1 MKPTL
6 VTGANGHVG
15 YNLTRLLRERGE
27 PVRAMI
33 RPTADAK
40 PLEELG
46 VEIARGDVLD
56 RASVEAAVSGCGR
69 VHHAAAGFLMWSKDP
84 EREIVAASRD
94 GTRHV
99 LEAAAAAGVER
110 VLYVSTA
117 GTIGFGSRPDEVRD
131 ETSNNAAPHTHYIV
145 GKIAAEK
152 EAFAIAARTGMP
164 VVAVNPGLILGPR
177 FFKLSESVKQVAD
190 FVNQGMPAYFDGGFG
205 LVDAEDVAR
214 GSIFAMERG
223 RDRERYILSSED
235 LTVKEMF
242 DVLAELTGLP
252 APKLK
257 LPVPVLRI
265 VAGGMEL
272 LSKITGSRPM
282 LDRSQI
288 DEFAGKYGYLAN
300 GKSKRELGCTY
311 LPARDT
317 IRRTLAWLIDRG
329 FVAEKRRPLL
339 KPHPSLSD
347 AY

>member
-15 YNLTRLLRERGE
+15 YNLTRLLRARGE
-27 PVRAMI
+27 PVRVMI
-33 RPTADAK
+33 RATADAK
-40 PLEELG
+40 PLEDLG
-46 VEIARGDVLD
+46 VEIASGDVLA
-56 RASVEAAVSGCGR
+56 RASVEAAVAGCGR
-69 VHHAAAGFLMWSKDP
+69 VHHVAAGFLMWSKDP

-117 GTIGFGSRPDEVRD
+117 GTIGFGTHPGDVRD
-131 ETSNNAAPHTHYIV
+131 ESSDNTAPHTHYIV

-152 EAFAIAARTGMP
+152 EAFAISARTGMP

-177 FFKLSESVKQVAD
+177 FFKLSESVRQVAD

-205 LVDAEDVAR
+205 LVDAEDVAS
-214 GSIFAMERG
+214 GAMLAMEKG
-223 RDRERYILSSED
+223 RDRERYILSGEN
-235 LTVKEMF
+235 LTVKGMV
-242 DVLAELTGLP
+242 DVLVDLTGLP
-252 APKLK
+252 GPKLK
-257 LPVPVLRI
+257 LPVPVLRL

-272 LSKITGSRPM
+272 VSKVTGARPM

-300 GKSKRELGCTY
+300 GKSRRELGCTY
-311 LPARDT
+311 RPAREV
-317 IRRTLAWLIDRG
+317 IRRTVAWLIERG
-329 FVAEKRRPLL
+329 FVAERRRPLL
-339 KPHPSLSD
+339 KPHPSL
-347 AY
+347 AEGY